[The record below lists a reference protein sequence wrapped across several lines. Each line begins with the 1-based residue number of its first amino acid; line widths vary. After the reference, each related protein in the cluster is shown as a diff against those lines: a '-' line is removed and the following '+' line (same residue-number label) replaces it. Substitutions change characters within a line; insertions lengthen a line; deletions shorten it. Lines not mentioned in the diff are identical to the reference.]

1 MAKKTEEK
9 ILEQTRS
16 TFRAVGKITGVD
28 RDNFYKVQ
36 TLERGKAEG
45 KEMRRLNFG
54 LKTSNEQQLRLQ
66 MSGIEPDKVM
76 LFDTQN
82 RDKNKKAKR
91 VEMSYDEY
99 YDRKEELDED
109 KVISYQSRL
118 ALERDEDDKLITV
131 HGITF
136 DNVEIASD
144 LLENGMEVLV
154 RGRIERNSYEKDG
167 ETRHVTNYNVDQIE
181 LLDRELDFDAPDFV
195 EYAKFTESFVFTDT
209 FTDAEQERLVVNG
222 KVINYRQQTENVA
235 YDLSW
240 SEVFN
245 TKYPNM
251 DKMDEKAKEKAIK
264 EIEEQIEMKKMMA
277 KAYKKVK
284 FGSLITIDGDII
296 NRAVVAEQEQETD
309 DLFAMMRGNSRKV
322 TTFMTSLSITGTQ
335 EMDEAKYTED
345 DFVKA
350 LEQTEIVV
358 DEKKEEKE
366 DKLGA
371 LKGNVDS
378 DAPMFGEDD
387 DEDDLPF

>member
-28 RDNFYKVQ
+28 RDNFYQVR
-36 TLERGKAEG
+36 TLEKGKAEG

-66 MSGIEPDKVM
+66 MSGIEPDKVL

-109 KVISYQSRL
+109 KIISYQSRL
-118 ALERDEDDKLITV
+118 ALEEDEDGKPITI
-131 HGITF
+131 HGITY

-144 LLENGMEVLV
+144 LLENGMEVYI

-167 ETRHVTNYNVDQIE
+167 ETRHVTNYNVEQIE

-195 EYAKFTESFVFTDT
+195 EYAKFTDSFVITDT
-209 FTDAEQERLVVNG
+209 FADSEQERLVVNG
-222 KVINYRQQTENVA
+222 KTINYRQQTENVA
-235 YDLSW
+235 YDISW
-240 SEVFN
+240 AEAFN

-251 DKMDEKAKEKAIK
+251 DKMDEKAKAKAIA
-264 EIEEQIEMKKMMA
+264 EVEEQIQMKKLMA

-284 FGSLITIDGDII
+284 FGSLITIDGDIV
-296 NRAVVAEQEQETD
+296 NRAVVVEEEQDSD

-322 TTFMTSLSITGTQ
+322 TNFVTSLSITGTQ
-335 EMDEAKYTED
+335 EMIPSKYTED

-358 DEKKEEKE
+358 EEKND
-366 DKLGA
+366 DKDDTLGA
-371 LKGNVDS
+371 LKGNVDAK
-378 DAPMFGEDD
+378 APVFGDDD